1 MKTDLFEVQG
11 LCVDVRYLVLGPIQ
25 NNTYLISDGQGTMV
39 VDPSCDVDKILEV
52 LDGTVPDAIVVTHG
66 HWDHFGAAAAL
77 REATGAPVVASA
89 ADAPYIE
96 EPPEKGLARKA
107 VPCSVD
113 RTVGN
118 GDIVKVGGMEW
129 KVISTPGHSKGSI
142 CLFIVP
148 PFGNHADGLPVLVS
162 GDTLFEGTVGRTDFE
177 GGSLAEMAASIKKLA
192 ALPDDTAVLPGHNN
206 LTTIGAERR
215 RVFTRFGDEP
225 EEQ

>member
-11 LCVDVRYLVLGPIQ
+11 LCVDVKYLVLGPIQ

-148 PFGNHADGLPVLVS
+148 PFGNHADGLPVLGS

>member
-11 LCVDVRYLVLGPIQ
+11 LCVDVKYLVLGPIQ

-162 GDTLFEGTVGRTDFE
+162 GDTLFEGTVDRTDFE

>member
-1 MKTDLFEVQG
+1 M
-11 LCVDVRYLVLGPIQ
+11 
-25 NNTYLISDGQGTMV
+25 
-39 VDPSCDVDKILEV
+39 
-52 LDGTVPDAIVVTHG
+52 
-66 HWDHFGAAAAL
+66 
-77 REATGAPVVASA
+77 
-89 ADAPYIE
+89 
-96 EPPEKGLARKA
+96 
-107 VPCSVD
+107 
-113 RTVGN
+113 
-118 GDIVKVGGMEW
+118 
-129 KVISTPGHSKGSI
+129 
-142 CLFIVP
+142 P